1 MAAAEDAAAESEAQS
16 VAMAHADACDALD
29 ARLRA
34 IGCGESDLRW
44 ATGVLHSRC
53 FTHGPAG
60 THLAVPGVD
69 MCNHCFEAPSAAV
82 RVLTSPHNC
91 QAAPCS
97 CPLVHFLS
105 SA

>member
-1 MAAAEDAAAESEAQS
+1 MHSTSAFKFNFRRYT
-16 VAMAHADACDALD
+16 MAHADACETLD

-69 MCNHCFEAPSAAV
+69 MCNHCFEAGAYTRSQFSSTLA
-82 RVLTSPHNC
+82 L
-91 QAAPCS
+91 
-97 CPLVHFLS
+97 LS
-105 SA
+105 TV